1 MISLDAA
8 IITALKA
15 DATLV
20 AAVGGNRF
28 YNLKAPNAGEF
39 PRISFFELSNTIALG
54 GDNAEYLAEVAYQFD
69 VWSKTSPEPTICSR
83 LETVLKGIGFTREN
97 FYKLYESDTS
107 IYHSVLTVVATVHTT

>member
-1 MISLDAA
+1 MIDLDAT
-8 IITALKA
+8 ILTALKA
-15 DATLV
+15 DAILV

-54 GDNAEYLAEVAYQFD
+54 GDNKEYLGEVTYQFD
-69 VWSKTSPEPTICSR
+69 VWSKTSPESTICSR

-97 FYKLYESDTS
+97 FHKLYENDTG
-107 IYHSVLTVVATVHTT
+107 IYHSVLTAVTVVKMT